1 MRGLTEAELS
11 SYYRT
16 LEVLRGGFG
25 VVVVVRRP
33 PSIYLGIQRSLT
45 CYNACKSFQGI
56 GNMVV
61 LDRYALSRSFLSQQ
75 ILEDRR
81 HQITGRE
88 SERGIDTGIFAE
100 GVLATY
106 LPPEP
111 LCARTI

>member
-1 MRGLTEAELS
+1 MVA
-11 SYYRT
+11 
-16 LEVLRGGFG
+16 
-25 VVVVVRRP
+25 
-33 PSIYLGIQRSLT
+33 LG
-45 CYNACKSFQGI
+45 
-56 GNMVV
+56 
-61 LDRYALSRSFLSQQ
+61 RYALSRSFLSQQ